1 MKDLLI
7 ELVRFILAISCAVL
21 IFLTAVAFLP
31 SNEPI
36 VIDSGQRI
44 RSIEDLKRAM
54 RFHGIQIAK
63 QDEDGVWY
71 FVRDNKKCKVFK
83 ECE

>member
-21 IFLTAVAFLP
+21 IFLTAVAFIP
-31 SNEPI
+31 TNKPI

-44 RSIEDLKRAM
+44 RSVAELRKAHAY
-54 RFHGIQIAK
+54 HGINYSR

-71 FVRDNKKCKVFK
+71 FVRDGQKCKVFK
-83 ECE
+83 EGE